1 MKMTRSV
8 AILCVAAMLLTAM
21 TGCFGGKKSSVDE
34 TSSSNIDK
42 PLTSSAAEP
51 MEPIS
56 SEAAIEQLLPSV
68 PDESSLADETSSSAE
83 ESVSPTMGIDPAEMA
98 DLSGEA
104 KGWGPG
110 GPVDEEN
117 RSAGAEYY
125 QELYGKYD
133 AVFIAP
139 SSEKIYLT
147 FDEGYENGYTAQIL
161 DVLKEKE
168 VSAVFFVTM
177 PYAKQNPDLIR
188 RMIDEGHVVGNHSNR
203 HITYPSLSLDEAK
216 EDLMSLHQYML
227 DTYGYEMRL
236 FRFPEGNFSE
246 QTLAL
251 VQSCGYRSVFWSF
264 AYRDWLVD
272 DQPDPAESLATMIE
286 KSHPGAVYLLHAVS
300 STNTQVLG
308 DYIDAMRKK
317 GYVFSDLTVN

>member
-1 MKMTRSV
+1 MKTTRLT
-8 AILCVAAMLLTAM
+8 ALLCTALLLLTSM
-21 TGCFGGKKSSVDE
+21 TGCFRKDKESS
-34 TSSSNIDK
+34 SAAPSSNIDK
-42 PLTSSAAEP
+42 PLTSSAADP
-51 MEPIS
+51 MEPS
-56 SEAAIEQLLPSV
+56 SSHGVIEELLPSM
-68 PDESSLADETSSSAE
+68 PDSSTLTDESSSALDDMAA
-83 ESVSPTMGIDPAEMA
+83 PTMGLDPAEIA

-147 FDEGYENGYTAQIL
+147 FDEGYENGYTASIL
-161 DVLKEKE
+161 DTLKEKG
-168 VSAVFFVTM
+168 VSAVFFVTL

-188 RMIDEGHVVGNHSNR
+188 RMIDEGHAVGNHSNR
-203 HITYPSLSLDEAK
+203 HITYPSLSADEAK
-216 EDLMSLHQYML
+216 TDLMELHQYMR
-227 DTYGYEMRL
+227 DTYGYEMTL

-246 QTLAL
+246 KTLAL

-272 DQPDPAESLATMIE
+272 DQPDPAESLTSMIE

-300 STNTQVLG
+300 STNDQVLG
-308 DYIDAMRKK
+308 AFIDAMEQK
-317 GYVFSDLTVN
+317 GYVFSSLE